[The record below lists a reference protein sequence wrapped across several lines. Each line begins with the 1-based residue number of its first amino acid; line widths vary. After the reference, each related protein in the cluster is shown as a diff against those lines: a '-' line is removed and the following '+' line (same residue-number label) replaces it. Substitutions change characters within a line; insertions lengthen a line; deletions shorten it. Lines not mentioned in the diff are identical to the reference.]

1 MSEFPPLLAAALAGR
16 YEIERELGHGGM
28 ATVYLARD
36 LRHGRQVAVKVLLP
50 DIAATLGADRFLR
63 EVRIAAGLTHPHI
76 LGVHDSGE
84 AGGLLYYVM
93 PYIKG
98 ESLGDRIARHGA
110 LPVQDAIR
118 FIREVTDALAYAHRH
133 NVVHRDIKPANILL
147 SDRHALVSDFG
158 VAKALSEVTG
168 PKVTTAGVALGTPAY
183 MAPEQATADEHLDHR
198 ADIYSVGVVA
208 YEMLVGEPPFR
219 GATSQRVLAAHLT
232 ETPRP
237 LSEHRASLPPVLE
250 QFVMKC
256 LEKHP
261 SDRWQSADEML
272 PVLEALSTPTGGI
285 TPAQTVPS
293 KRVTPRAPFRI
304 RASVFAGVF
313 VLVAVVGFLVWSV
326 FRGASNTLEVM
337 NTRQV
342 TRGSELEIEP
352 AISPDGR
359 EVAYVTWS
367 GSGLAQINVR
377 DLQGGR
383 PIMLQDRVRSIRPR
397 PVWSADGRTVIFHD
411 SSSAVA
417 APRFGGPARAVADG
431 RVEDVQGD
439 RIIITR
445 GDSLFIRAF
454 EGGDEKLIVVAAS
467 PYSARLSPDGRHIV
481 YLTGNK
487 NFLEIG
493 ALFGNVAPSTMWHV
507 STEGGT
513 PIQISQERAFHA
525 SPAWLPDGRHLLF
538 VSDRDGPR
546 DLYLLKLTSSGAPAG
561 RPVRITTGLE
571 PHSVSVSLDGTKA
584 VYTRYFFRRNVWALP
599 LPASGTVTMKDAR
612 PVTSGNQVVE
622 SHGLSRDGKWLA
634 FDANLEGNQDIYV
647 VSVAG
652 GEPRRLTVDSAAEFH
667 PAFSPDGK
675 SVVFHSAKYGTRDIF
690 LIGVNGGDPRR
701 LTDQP
706 GEEFQPSFSPD
717 GRHIAYGYEAVGEN
731 AAYVITRDS
740 LGDGWGTPRR
750 VSRGP
755 VTYPRWSPD
764 GEHLVATRGYEA
776 IILLGLDG
784 SERLILKDA
793 DDGLASVAWPTFSP
807 DGKRIYF
814 HGVDQSGRPGLYT
827 VSPNGGHARLAVRF
841 ADASRPVWPLTTIG
855 EGVAYLSVAEHEI
868 DIYVMDLVRK

>member
-1 MSEFPPLLAAALAGR
+1 MPGAMSEFPPQLSAALAGR

-98 ESLGDRIARHGA
+98 ESLGDWIARHGA

-183 MAPEQATADEHLDHR
+183 MAPEQATADQHLDHR

-237 LSEHRASLPPVLE
+237 LNEHRASLPPVLE

-285 TPAQTVPS
+285 TPAQLAPS
-293 KRVTPRAPFRI
+293 KRVALRRPFSMRVWVI
-304 RASVFAGVF
+304 VGVF
-313 VLVAVVGFLVWSV
+313 VLAAVAGVLVWSP
-326 FRGASNTLEVM
+326 FSDARNTLEVA

-342 TRGSELEIEP
+342 TRGNELEIEP

-367 GSGLAQINVR
+367 GSGPIQINVR

-383 PIMLQDRVRSIRPR
+383 PIVLQDGVQSIRPR
-397 PVWSADGRTVIFHD
+397 PVWSEDGRTVIFHD
-411 SSSAVA
+411 SAGAVTV
-417 APRFGGPARAVADG
+417 PRFGGPPRTIAAG

-439 RIIITR
+439 RIVITR
-445 GDSLFIRAF
+445 GDSLFTRAF
-454 EGGDEKLIVVAAS
+454 DRDAERLVVVAAS
-467 PYSARLSPDGRHIV
+467 PYSARLAPDGRRIV
-481 YLTGNK
+481 YLTQNK

-493 ALFGNVAPSTMWHV
+493 ALFGNVAPSSMWLV
-507 STEGGT
+507 SSEGGK
-513 PIQISQERAFHA
+513 PIQISRKRAA
-525 SPAWLPDGRHLLF
+525 
-538 VSDRDGPR
+538 
-546 DLYLLKLTSSGAPAG
+546 Y
-561 RPVRITTGLE
+561 
-571 PHSVSVSLDGTKA
+571 
-584 VYTRYFFRRNVWALP
+584 
-599 LPASGTVTMKDAR
+599 
-612 PVTSGNQVVE
+612 E
-622 SHGLSRDGKWLA
+622 S
-634 FDANLEGNQDIYV
+634 
-647 VSVAG
+647 
-652 GEPRRLTVDSAAEFH
+652 
-667 PAFSPDGK
+667 
-675 SVVFHSAKYGTRDIF
+675 SVVTR
-690 LIGVNGGDPRR
+690 
-701 LTDQP
+701 Q
-706 GEEFQPSFSPD
+706 SPLAL
-717 GRHIAYGYEAVGEN
+717 H
-731 AAYVITRDS
+731 
-740 LGDGWGTPRR
+740 LG
-750 VSRGP
+750 
-755 VTYPRWSPD
+755 
-764 GEHLVATRGYEA
+764 
-776 IILLGLDG
+776 
-784 SERLILKDA
+784 
-793 DDGLASVAWPTFSP
+793 
-807 DGKRIYF
+807 
-814 HGVDQSGRPGLYT
+814 
-827 VSPNGGHARLAVRF
+827 
-841 ADASRPVWPLTTIG
+841 
-855 EGVAYLSVAEHEI
+855 
-868 DIYVMDLVRK
+868 